1 MFTSCCC
8 HVIRSECPSC
18 FGSLDV
24 QVRKCA
30 LPLSSGSGYYVRGQH
45 EERIVRALSLDN
57 MSRKGMKRARTDTPS
72 EPDTLSE
79 PDMTDQANSTQSEL
93 SVSSS
98 AQAEPEKELT
108 GLTCKR
114 HKSTASTTP
123 SLISLKSDW
132 SMIEPI
138 EFQKSQMSGET
149 SITIPDTNA
158 GTDDG
163 DKPVWEATTTLRET
177 MKKKFALL
185 SEGDEDKRTAA
196 LKSIYTSLH
205 ITTGGLQWQFE
216 EHEISHIVQRKQQ
229 PCENTVSLCDIFKPL
244 ASQVKPPRIVLT
256 KGIAGIGKSFS
267 VQKFILD
274 WAEGEANQDT
284 DLVFCLAFRELN
296 LSSGMKSLHKLLT
309 DFHPGIGGLT
319 QEDYSRAR
327 VIVILDGLDESRD
340 QLDFLNN
347 KRITSVTDTASVGDL
362 LTSLIQGCLL
372 PDALLWITSRSAA
385 ASQIPAQLVDMATEI
400 RGYTDPQKEEY
411 FKKRFCHDPSLADR
425 IIKHIRSS
433 QSLNIMCQIPI
444 FCWMSALLFKETFGG
459 DEKAEIPQTLTEML
473 ARFLFAQTK
482 RRNRK
487 YGKKKNEE
495 KPLKTQRGFLLKLG
509 KLAFVQLQK
518 NNRIFYEEDLEE
530 CGVDIRE
537 ASVYS
542 GFCTAILREE
552 EIFSQKKVLCFVHL
566 TIQEFFGAL
575 YVYDCCTNKNTMELQ
590 SFLGLKQPFQ
600 KEYTELDLLKMTV
613 DKVLENK
620 DGHLDFFLRFLLG
633 LTDESNRRVLKGL
646 LTSPDPGQETRTNML
661 TYLKVIR
668 RKGVSPDRC
677 INLFQAMVEMRD
689 HTVKD
694 EIQEHL
700 KSTEHSGT
708 ELTPM
713 QCSALAYMLQVSEK
727 DLNEFDLKSYK
738 TSEAGRMRL
747 IPAVRCSRK
756 ALLADCKL
764 TPESVEY
771 LAFAL
776 KFPHSPLREVDL
788 SNTDLNDSGVK
799 LLCAGL
805 ESPSCRLETLRL
817 SGCLIT
823 ELGCADLA
831 SALKSNPNHLRELD
845 LSYNHPGASGVKML
859 SEMREDPLYH
869 LKELNVE
876 HGGTVR
882 MMPGLKK
889 YFRDFTFGSKMLHKN
904 LSLSEENRKVTWVEE
919 EQPHSSGRFNSI
931 LFLLEERLAGRCYW
945 EVEFFKPLA
954 IGVTYKSGGGALV
967 NDRRL
972 HGNDRSWS
980 LICSNEGNYIWNG
993 KNKVNLFSLTPRSR
1007 RLGVYLDQPA
1017 GTLSFYRVSS
1027 DPPIHIH
1034 TIKTSFTEPVHAAF
1048 DFQPQS
1054 SAFLYPLVHPPG
1066 LGRVVRRRNIV

>member
-138 EFQKSQMSGET
+138 EFQNQMSGET